1 MLGFLGKVFEPATKL
16 IDDLHTSQEEKLALK
31 IKLDTIQNDMKT
43 KILGYEQE
51 LLKSQVS
58 ILNSEASGQ
67 SWIQRNWRP
76 ITMLTFL
83 FLVVLDCFGL
93 LKFRL
98 ATEAWK
104 LLQIGLG
111 GYVVGRTCEKITPSL
126 TDAIKTIKK

>member
-1 MLGFLGKVFEPATKL
+1 MLGFLGKVFEPATNL
-16 IDDLHTSQEEKLALK
+16 IDDLHTSEEEKLALK

-83 FLVVLDCFGL
+83 FLVVL
-93 LKFRL
+93 
-98 ATEAWK
+98 
-104 LLQIGLG
+104 
-111 GYVVGRTCEKITPSL
+111 
-126 TDAIKTIKK
+126 